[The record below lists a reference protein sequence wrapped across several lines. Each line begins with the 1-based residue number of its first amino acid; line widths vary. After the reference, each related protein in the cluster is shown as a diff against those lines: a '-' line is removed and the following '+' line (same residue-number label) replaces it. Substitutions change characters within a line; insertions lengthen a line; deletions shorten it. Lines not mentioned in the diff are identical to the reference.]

1 MNPTTSLQKYAY
13 RISGITHP
21 LFMPVIGFMI
31 FNQYNYTSFT
41 GQSFF
46 ILMGVF
52 TITVVAL
59 PAYLI
64 FSLKRGGYIQSYD
77 METLQE
83 RRLPLLFTAFALLF
97 NYYLMQRAN
106 MLQLYQWYFL
116 SASIAGILALG
127 ISLFYKVSLHTIG
140 MGFLFGLGLL
150 LSYSNN
156 LDMRWY
162 LILVLLLTGLVA
174 TSRLILKAHT
184 LPQIYLGFSVGTFSA
199 AGMLL
204 FL

>member
-1 MNPTTSLQKYAY
+1 
-13 RISGITHP
+13 
-21 LFMPVIGFMI
+21 
-31 FNQYNYTSFT
+31 
-41 GQSFF
+41 
-46 ILMGVF
+46 MGVF
-52 TITVVAL
+52 AITVVAL

-64 FSLKRGGYIQSYD
+64 FSLKRGGHIQSYE
-77 METLQE
+77 METIQE

-106 MLQLYQWYFL
+106 MQQLFQWYFL
-116 SASIAGILALG
+116 STCIAGIFALG

-140 MGFLFGLGLL
+140 MGFLFGLGMV
-150 LSYSNN
+150 LSHINN

-162 LILVLLLTGLVA
+162 LIIVLLFTGLVA

-184 LPQIYLGFSVGTFSA
+184 LPQIYLGFFVGAFSA
-199 AGMLL
+199 AGILL